1 MAIPKV
7 AEVVG
12 KYLRRSNINTPYLPY
27 FEKVQEFLSW
37 YRGSTEWHE
46 YRRWN
51 GAKRIRLK
59 RYSLDMAKTVCEDL
73 ASLIGVEKL
82 EITFKDPE
90 AKKFIDGVF
99 EDNSFKVNASQM
111 FELMEALGTCAFVT
125 SIQNGRI
132 VIDYIHGDLIFPLK
146 WDNGRITECAFA
158 VVGGDNEETAYQ
170 LIMHQI
176 DEATGNYII
185 KQINLDVNG
194 EIARPNQIA
203 DQLHGDIDIEE
214 WNTGTNIPQF
224 RICKTNIVNN
234 YDKTSPLGI
243 SAFGNSIDTL
253 KSIDETFDSLHN
265 EFTLGKKRIFIKSG
279 LKAIRFDDDESFRKS
294 IYNQVDTND
303 VEFYQIDWA
312 GEHED
317 KPPIY
322 ESNMTLRITE
332 HQQGLD
338 LLVKLLS
345 KKCGLGD
352 GFYSFDGSSVARTA
366 TEVISV
372 NSSLFRNIKKQEL
385 MVADAIIGLCR
396 TLLNMSNMAFGTNF
410 DVDQEITVD
419 FDDSIIEDTQ
429 KEQELAMAEYNAGLI
444 DQVEYFVQT
453 RDMTREQAEQFV
465 ATMKATDTLKQVQSI
480 MNFGSEF

>member
-1 MAIPKV
+1 M
-7 AEVVG
+7 
-12 KYLRRSNINTPYLPY
+12 
-27 FEKVQEFLSW
+27 
-37 YRGSTEWHE
+37 
-46 YRRWN
+46 
-51 GAKRIRLK
+51 
-59 RYSLDMAKTVCEDL
+59 
-73 ASLIGVEKL
+73 
-82 EITFKDPE
+82 
-90 AKKFIDGVF
+90 
-99 EDNSFKVNASQM
+99 
-111 FELMEALGTCAFVT
+111 
-125 SIQNGRI
+125 
-132 VIDYIHGDLIFPLK
+132 
-146 WDNGRITECAFA
+146 
-158 VVGGDNEETAYQ
+158 
-170 LIMHQI
+170 
-176 DEATGNYII
+176 
-185 KQINLDVNG
+185 
-194 EIARPNQIA
+194 
-203 DQLHGDIDIEE
+203 
-214 WNTGTNIPQF
+214 
-224 RICKTNIVNN
+224 
-234 YDKTSPLGI
+234 

-279 LKAIRFDDDESFRKS
+279 LKAIRFEDDESFRKS

-385 MVADAIIGLCR
+385 MVSDTMIGLCR

-465 ATMKATDTLKQVQSI
+465 AKMKATDTMKQVQSI